1 MFNDTISLDRLS
13 SILNL
18 LPAFIYIQN
27 SDHRIEFSNQ
37 QFFRLFGEPLGRRCH
52 EIFHQSPKP
61 CQRCTA
67 IRVLAEKK
75 PIAYEW
81 TDAAGR
87 TFMIYH
93 GYLWDQSAEGK
104 VLAAGIDISD
114 QVAARKALKESE
126 KRYRTLYEHT
136 PVMLHSI
143 NHLGRIV
150 SVSDHWLSTLGY
162 TKEEVVGKQF
172 IDFLTEESRQYRQAV
187 ALPDLLRTGVCQ
199 DVHYELISKD
209 GRVLDVLLSAI
220 AENDDRGQM
229 YRSLSVSIDVTERLK
244 AEKALNKAHE
254 ELEHQV
260 QKRTAALLR
269 SSEKLKQEIE
279 ERKLTEEA
287 LRRSEKQYS
296 TLVENSLTGIYIKQH
311 GKIVFAN
318 ERFCQIHGYSH
329 DEIIG
334 MDSWRLV
341 YPSDRSKVEEYSQ
354 GRLEG
359 MEMNYSYE
367 ARGVTK
373 DQRVIWV
380 VRNNTRIMHQGQ
392 AAILGNIVDITLRK
406 RIEANL
412 QKSENELR
420 MLSSR
425 LLTVQENER
434 KRIALEL
441 HDTIAQSLVTI
452 KFTLAQKLK
461 QMSGDSPP
469 PGITIESV
477 MDMVQANITEIR
489 RIMTDLRPSL
499 LDDLGI
505 IATISWHCREFQT
518 IYNHIQVE
526 KEVTLTEEDIPDE
539 LKIVIFRI
547 LQEAMNNIA
556 KHSDAKKL
564 TLFLSRHNGKLEL
577 MVKDFGKG
585 FDYKD
590 TLSNITDKR
599 GLGLVGMRERA
610 ELSFGTFS
618 IDSQI
623 GSGTKVCVSWQVE

>member
-1 MFNDTISLDRLS
+1 MFNDTISFDRLS
-13 SILNL
+13 SILDL

-27 SDHRIEFSNQ
+27 SNHEIEFSNRH
-37 QFFRLFGEPLGRRCH
+37 FFRLFGDPLGRRCH
-52 EIFHQSPKP
+52 EIFHNNPAP
-61 CQRCTA
+61 CERCTA
-67 IRVLAEKK
+67 LRVLSEKK
-75 PIAYEW
+75 PMAYEW

-93 GYLWDQSAEGK
+93 GFLPDDSLEGK

-114 QVAARKALKESE
+114 QVIARRALKESE
-126 KRYRTLYEHT
+126 ERYRTLYEHT

-143 NHLGRIV
+143 DAEGNIV
-150 SVSDHWLSTLGY
+150 SVSDYWLSTLGY
-162 TKEEVVGKQF
+162 KKEEVIGKQF
-172 IDFLTEESRQYRQAV
+172 VDFLTEESRQYRRAV
-187 ALPDLLRTGVCQ
+187 ALPDLLKTGVCQ
-199 DVHYELISKD
+199 DVHYQLIGKD
-209 GRVLDVLLSAI
+209 GQTLDVLLSAI
-220 AENDDRGQM
+220 AEKDEKGDM
-229 YRSLSVSIDVTERLK
+229 YRSLAVSVDVTKRLK
-244 AEKALNKAHE
+244 AEKGLKKAHE
-254 ELEHQV
+254 ELESQV
-260 QKRTAALLR
+260 HKRTAALLR
-269 SSEKLKQEIE
+269 SSEKLRQEIE
-279 ERKLTEEA
+279 ERTLTEEA
-287 LRRSEKQYS
+287 LRQSERQYS
-296 TLVENSLTGIYIKQH
+296 SLVENSLTGIYIKQH
-311 GKIVFAN
+311 GKIIFAN
-318 ERFCQIHGYSH
+318 ERFCQIHGYTH

-341 YPSDRSKVEEYSQ
+341 YPSDRAKVEAYSQ
-354 GRLEG
+354 RRLQG
-359 MEMNYSYE
+359 MEINSSYE

-373 DQRVIWV
+373 NRRVIWV
-380 VRNNTRIMHQGQ
+380 VRTNTRIMHRGE
-392 AAILGNIVDITLRK
+392 AAILGNLVDITLRK

-412 QKSENELR
+412 QKSQNELR

-461 QMSGDSPP
+461 QMSSDNPP

-505 IATISWHCREFQT
+505 IATISWHCREFQK
-518 IYNHIQVE
+518 IYSQLQIE
-526 KEVTLTEEDIPDE
+526 TDVTATEEDIPDE

-547 LQEAMNNIA
+547 LQETMNNIA
-556 KHSDAKKL
+556 KHSGANKL
-564 TLFLSRHNGKLEL
+564 TLSLTRKNGILEL
-577 MVKDFGKG
+577 MVRDYGKG
-585 FDYKD
+585 FDYRE

-610 ELSFGTFS
+610 ELSFGTFR
-618 IDSQI
+618 IDSQL
-623 GSGTKVCVSWQVE
+623 GAGTKVCVSWQVK